1 MHETVRSLT
10 EHDRNATSG
19 GGLGVGCLVGLGVG
33 LWVGFGFAVGRGV
46 ARGLAVGLCVGLGFG
61 FLVGLG
67 VATAGATGAGDMAA
81 PASTIAGP
89 PWPDQLARVKATAPA
104 ATIEAATVAR
114 PSRTRARLACRE
126 ARARPGATDPRTGA
140 SAGSGGNISGPVG
153 TVGQVGVG
161 GGAAAPAVAAAF
173 RPIRLYPFEGALEG
187 VVVAGE
193 SNVAGKPS
201 GWDAVPATAAAAALR
216 RPPDFA
222 GASASANGTHAR
234 HAPAVRFQQF
244 GHTACAHVG
253 QARMDP
259 PSSIWSR
266 CAPQCSQ
273 NMDRPSARPLMGS
286 SPDDPVMVSEG

>member
-1 MHETVRSLT
+1 MHETVKSLT
-10 EHDRNATSG
+10 EHDRNAASG
-19 GGLGVGCLVGLGVG
+19 AGLGVGCRVGFGVG

-46 ARGLAVGLCVGLGFG
+46 ARGLAVGLWVGLGVG

-89 PWPDQLARVKATAPA
+89 PWPDQLASVKATAPT
-104 ATIEAATVAR
+104 ATTEAATVAR

-126 ARARPGATDPRTGA
+126 ARARPAATDAPTGATG
-140 SAGSGGNISGPVG
+140 GSGGSDGNINGPVG
-153 TVGQVGVG
+153 AVGQTGSAGGSEAATLEAPVVGPRRRDVFDAG
-161 GGAAAPAVAAAF
+161 VVAAANGDKDAFGDVAIPTTAGPAAAAF
-173 RPIRLYPFEGALEG
+173 R
-187 VVVAGE
+187 
-193 SNVAGKPS
+193 
-201 GWDAVPATAAAAALR
+201 R
-216 RPPDFA
+216 RPDFA

-234 HAPAVRFQQF
+234 QASAVRFQQF

-259 PSSIWSR
+259 PRAIWSR

-286 SPDDPVMVSEG
+286 SPDDP